1 MDWIVEPS
9 IPAFAALFPDSTGML
24 TLSKNRMAHLL
35 TVWFFRFT
43 QHRTIAEFQ
52 ETAGILL
59 PIGGLVKL

>member
-1 MDWIVEPS
+1 
-9 IPAFAALFPDSTGML
+9 ML
-24 TLSKNRMAHLL
+24 TFSKNLMVHLL
-35 TVWFFRFT
+35 TVSFPGFM